1 MKTFFGNA
9 ATRKRL
15 KRVAF
20 ITRWIMC
27 ALRNGKYVI
36 LQKEAAK
43 HIAVCGGINAL
54 FTKAKKTPAWRRH
67 ILLFFIPPKP
77 AIGNKKYCAPL
88 NTFYGFQNFLMWR
101 DKSASESKADFP

>member
-1 MKTFFGNA
+1 M
-9 ATRKRL
+9 
-15 KRVAF
+15 
-20 ITRWIMC
+20 
-27 ALRNGKYVI
+27 I

-54 FTKAKKTPAWRRH
+54 FTKAKNHRLGGGTFY
-67 ILLFFIPPKP
+67 FFYPSKP